1 MSLIVLL
8 LVLLVAVV
16 VAVYI
21 INLTIPQQPINNVL
35 KLVVGVL
42 ALLYFV
48 QKTGLLSGAGL

>member
-1 MSLIVLL
+1 MSLIIALL
-8 LVLLVAVV
+8 ILLVAVV

-42 ALLYFV
+42 ALVWFL
-48 QKTGLLSGAGL
+48 QRSGLLAGTGL